1 MVFLGPP
8 LRDITAHKQISNN
21 NRCRSRKISLVLAK
35 DSEEDFIHGTTATGS
50 QQGSQTELPSH
61 KRGTRGWGRV
71 CSPGAGAAGRGR
83 AVLRELS

>member
-61 KRGTRGWGRV
+61 KGD
-71 CSPGAGAAGRGR
+71 PGLGEGLQPRGRGGR
-83 AVLRELS
+83 QGQGGSS